1 MSTRHMKRVYGGN
14 VISGEDNDAASD
26 TEISVTNDTKSK
38 FFNVF
43 DLVYIHIFKY
53 AYIIN
58 YIIILLLWYS

>member
-26 TEISVTNDTKSK
+26 TEISATNDTKSK

-43 DLVYIHIFKY
+43 DLVYICVYIFIY

-58 YIIILLLWYS
+58 YIIILLL